1 MIDVE
6 AAGAGPG
13 HGLLDGVGHE
23 RRVEGQGDLKVFEGR
38 VEHGAAVE
46 LLLAQLG
53 LMLVLALGFEGEGR
67 QVLRVAGEHVVVGGV
82 GDGDG
87 DRAASVVD
95 ARSIST
101 STCARVMS
109 LTDSIGVASP

>member
-1 MIDVE
+1 MRFWSKPQ
-6 AAGAGPG
+6 GAGPG
-13 HGLLDGVGHE
+13 HGLFDGVGHE

-53 LMLVLALGFEGEGR
+53 LMLVFALGFEGESG
-67 QVLRVAGEHVVVGGV
+67 QVFRVAGQHVVVVGV

-87 DRAASVVD
+87 DRG
-95 ARSIST
+95 RER
-101 STCARVMS
+101 C
-109 LTDSIGVASP
+109 